1 MSQFANWLTSE
12 IMNTASNYS
21 HLEQKIDQ
29 LQYEVNKL
37 KAMIANMEVQTTSID
52 LQLTDKH
59 GRAVSLDSYHTEHE
73 VYVTCSGPGA
83 DAVTPHADEIDSTP
97 KRATRSGRSNQS
109 SSQQPPMSVVAAAPA
124 SASPSPSSSPVSMNS
139 KRKRTE
145 FSTLKIGDRLSETQ
159 YYQVLQIDDKK
170 VKVRNERGFEFA
182 VSSDIIEEG
191 MYNASQYSETKKVS
205 RTAIVN
211 ILESAGDTIFTVS
224 FHKKPDEASVMDVLK
239 NCTIA
244 DFNDAHKLRKISS
257 DISNGEARTLVGYL
271 VSTEPKMGRS
281 MVVDLTKPSGQNSR
295 LVDHRTLNWMI
306 FKGVKYEVK

>member
-1 MSQFANWLTSE
+1 MSSPSSSPSSS
-12 IMNTASNYS
+12 TA
-21 HLEQKIDQ
+21 
-29 LQYEVNKL
+29 
-37 KAMIANMEVQTTSID
+37 
-52 LQLTDKH
+52 
-59 GRAVSLDSYHTEHE
+59 
-73 VYVTCSGPGA
+73 
-83 DAVTPHADEIDSTP
+83 P
-97 KRATRSGRSNQS
+97 KRATRSGRSTQS
-109 SSQQPPMSVVAAAPA
+109 SQSASAVPPSA
-124 SASPSPSSSPVSMNS
+124 SASSMADK

-145 FSTLKIGDRLSETQ
+145 FSTLKVGDRLSETQ

-191 MYNASQYSETKKVS
+191 MYNASHFTETKKVS
-205 RTAIVN
+205 KTAIVN
-211 ILESAGDTIFTVS
+211 ILESAGDTIFTVN

-244 DFNDAHKLRKISS
+244 DFNDPQKLKKISS
-257 DISNGEARTLVGYL
+257 DITNGESRTLVGYL
-271 VSTEPKMGRS
+271 ISTEPKMGRS